1 MAMARTL
8 ENFEMALEH
17 KLLRMTL
24 VTLFRDVA

>member
-8 ENFEMALEH
+8 ENFEMALEY

-24 VTLFRDVA
+24 VTLCRDVA